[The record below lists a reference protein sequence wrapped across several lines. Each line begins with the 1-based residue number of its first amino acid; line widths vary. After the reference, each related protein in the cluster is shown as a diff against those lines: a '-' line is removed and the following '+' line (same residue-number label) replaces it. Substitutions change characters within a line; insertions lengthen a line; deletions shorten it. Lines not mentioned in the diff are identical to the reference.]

1 MTTKQWKEK
10 ITEQKRLDM
19 QRRQDLMRRKLC
31 VKDTNVVV
39 DMGELYVRNEEL
51 YVRNEELEELIEEIL
66 KVTRG
71 CTLKVNEVF
80 KLSAYCDCMFDL
92 KFLGINKEKVLL
104 FKLI

>member
-10 ITEQKRLDM
+10 IAEQKRLDM
-19 QRRQDLMRRKLC
+19 QRRQDLMRRRLC
-31 VKDTNVVV
+31 IKDTNVVV
-39 DMGELYVRNEEL
+39 EMGELYIK
-51 YVRNEELEELIEEIL
+51 NEELEELIEEIL
-66 KVTRG
+66 KVTKG

-92 KFLGINKEKVLL
+92 KFLGVNKEKVLL

>member
-10 ITEQKRLDM
+10 IAEQKRLDM

-39 DMGELYVRNEEL
+39 EMGELYVK
-51 YVRNEELEELIEEIL
+51 NEELEELIEEIL
-66 KVTRG
+66 KVTKG

>member
-10 ITEQKRLDM
+10 IAEQKRLDM
-19 QRRQDLMRRKLC
+19 QRRQDLMRRRLC
-31 VKDTNVVV
+31 IKDTNVVV
-39 DMGELYVRNEEL
+39 EMGELYVG
-51 YVRNEELEELIEEIL
+51 NEELEELIEEVL
-66 KVTRG
+66 KVTKG
-71 CTLKVNEVF
+71 QTLKVNEVF

>member
-1 MTTKQWKEK
+1 MGDFKMTTKQWKEK
-10 ITEQKRLDM
+10 IAEQKRLDM
-19 QRRQDLMRRKLC
+19 QRRQDLMRRRLC
-31 VKDTNVVV
+31 IKDINVVV
-39 DMGELYVRNEEL
+39 EMGELYVK
-51 YVRNEELEELIEEIL
+51 NEELEELIEEIL
-66 KVTRG
+66 KVTKG

>member
-10 ITEQKRLDM
+10 IAEQKKLDM
-19 QRRQDLMRRKLC
+19 QRRQDLMRRRLC
-31 VKDTNVVV
+31 IKDTNVVV
-39 DMGELYVRNEEL
+39 EMGELYVG
-51 YVRNEELEELIEEIL
+51 NEELEELIEEIL
-66 KVTRG
+66 KVTKG
-71 CTLKVNEVF
+71 QTLKVNEVF

>member
-10 ITEQKRLDM
+10 IAEQKRLDI

-39 DMGELYVRNEEL
+39 EMGELYVK
-51 YVRNEELEELIEEIL
+51 NEELEELIEEIL

>member
-19 QRRQDLMRRKLC
+19 QRRQDLMRRRLC
-31 VKDTNVVV
+31 IKDTNVVV
-39 DMGELYVRNEEL
+39 EMGELYVG
-51 YVRNEELEELIEEIL
+51 NEELEELIEEIL
-66 KVTRG
+66 KVTKG

-92 KFLGINKEKVLL
+92 KFLGVNKEKVLL

>member
-10 ITEQKRLDM
+10 IAEQKRLDM
-19 QRRQDLMRRKLC
+19 QRRHDLMRRRLC
-31 VKDTNVVV
+31 IKDTNVVV
-39 DMGELYVRNEEL
+39 EMGELYVK
-51 YVRNEELEELIEEIL
+51 NEELEELIEEIL
-66 KVTRG
+66 KVTKG
-71 CTLKVNEVF
+71 QTLKVNEVF

>member
-19 QRRQDLMRRKLC
+19 QRRQDLMRRRLC
-31 VKDTNVVV
+31 IKDTNVVV
-39 DMGELYVRNEEL
+39 EMGELYVK
-51 YVRNEELEELIEEIL
+51 NEELEELIEEIL
-66 KVTRG
+66 KVTKG

-92 KFLGINKEKVLL
+92 KFLGMNKEKVLI

>member
-19 QRRQDLMRRKLC
+19 QRRQDLMRRRLC
-31 VKDTNVVV
+31 IKDTNVVV
-39 DMGELYVRNEEL
+39 EMGELYVK
-51 YVRNEELEELIEEIL
+51 NEELEELIEEIL

-92 KFLGINKEKVLL
+92 KFLGVNKEKVLL

>member
-10 ITEQKRLDM
+10 IAEQKRLDM
-19 QRRQDLMRRKLC
+19 QRRQDLMRRRLC
-31 VKDTNVVV
+31 IKDTNVVV
-39 DMGELYVRNEEL
+39 EMGELYVK
-51 YVRNEELEELIEEIL
+51 NEELEELIEEVL

>member
-19 QRRQDLMRRKLC
+19 QRRQDLMRRRLC
-31 VKDTNVVV
+31 IKDTNVVV
-39 DMGELYVRNEEL
+39 EMGELYVK
-51 YVRNEELEELIEEIL
+51 NEELEELIEEIL
-66 KVTRG
+66 KVTKG

-92 KFLGINKEKVLL
+92 KFLGVNKEKVLL
-104 FKLI
+104 FRLI

>member
-10 ITEQKRLDM
+10 IAEQKRLDM
-19 QRRQDLMRRKLC
+19 QRRQDLMRRRLYI
-31 VKDTNVVV
+31 KDTNVVV
-39 DMGELYVRNEEL
+39 EMGELYVK
-51 YVRNEELEELIEEIL
+51 NEELEELIEEIL
-66 KVTRG
+66 KVTKG

-92 KFLGINKEKVLL
+92 KFLGMNKERVLL